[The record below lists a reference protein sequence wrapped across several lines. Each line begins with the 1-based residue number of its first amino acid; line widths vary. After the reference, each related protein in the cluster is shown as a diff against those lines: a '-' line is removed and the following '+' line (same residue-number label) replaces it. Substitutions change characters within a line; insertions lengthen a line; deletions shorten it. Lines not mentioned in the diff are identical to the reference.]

1 MVINVLFISM
11 TTECDKDHQQW
22 SNHSHCMTTC
32 LDRFTT
38 IPVEDCEELNPGC
51 ICEDGYFEDQN
62 GNCVENEDCS
72 VCYHPDSPS
81 LPIQVHTFNIINW
94 YTLLKVTI

>member
-1 MVINVLFISM
+1 M

-38 IPVEDCEELNPGC
+38 IPIEDCEELNPGC

-72 VCYHPDSPS
+72 VCYHPDKPS
-81 LPIQVHTFNIINW
+81 VPIQVHTFNIINW